1 MSRAY
6 TLNLIFARTIKT
18 PNTLAAL
25 EEDYSAAP
33 CFEKFEASQRC
44 PNDVSTSAQT
54 YPDTMY
60 HIDRSFLDCD
70 PFGVIPIN
78 DGTPPFICAL
88 FGNDAQATA
97 GVTNDISACCSPYY
111 PAQHTTG
118 NGCDH
123 HWCGVPAYEAKG
135 TDTSTWQVVPYP
147 TEGTVRSTV
156 TSTTTQTYDAIV
168 AYPKVSSCLSSVA
181 LWNAYAFACRVGGE
195 LGEVSMT
202 GPDPM
207 STTPT
212 ATATPWSTT
221 SGSAIATATGADR
234 SAAPTKSSFVW
245 LLLGT
250 FLLSVWN

>member
-1 MSRAY
+1 MS
-6 TLNLIFARTIKT
+6 LVN
-18 PNTLAAL
+18 
-25 EEDYSAAP
+25 
-33 CFEKFEASQRC
+33 
-44 PNDVSTSAQT
+44 
-54 YPDTMY
+54 
-60 HIDRSFLDCD
+60 RSLLDCD

-78 DGTPPFICAL
+78 DATPPFICAL

-97 GVTNDISACCSPYY
+97 GVSNDIEACCSPYY
-111 PAQHTTG
+111 PPQYTTG

-135 TDTSTWQVVPYP
+135 TDTSTWEVVPYP

-181 LWNAYAFACRVGGE
+181 LWNAYAFACRVGGD

-207 STTPT
+207 STKPT
-212 ATATPWSTT
+212 ATAMPSSAT
-221 SGSAIATATGADR
+221 SGSSNVGATGVNR
-234 SAAPTKSSFVW
+234 SAASKNNIHVW
-245 LLLGT
+245 VLFGILLL
-250 FLLSVWN
+250 SI

>member
-1 MSRAY
+1 MAVQLVQFAPSGNGTRLKRITPVSSLFDVQIPPHHQSLLTEAGVFWLLISLPILMS
-6 TLNLIFARTIKT
+6 LVN
-18 PNTLAAL
+18 
-25 EEDYSAAP
+25 
-33 CFEKFEASQRC
+33 
-44 PNDVSTSAQT
+44 
-54 YPDTMY
+54 
-60 HIDRSFLDCD
+60 RSLLDCD
-70 PFGVIPIN
+70 PFGVIAIN
-78 DGTPPFICAL
+78 DATPPFICAL

-97 GVTNDISACCSPYY
+97 GVTQDIQECCSPYF
-111 PAQHTTG
+111 PAEYTTG

-135 TDTSTWQVVPYP
+135 TDTSTWLVVPFP

-181 LWNAYAFACRVGGE
+181 LWNEYAFACRVGGE

-212 ATATPWSTT
+212 ATVELRSTG
-221 SGSAIATATGADR
+221 SGSGSVAATGVSR
-234 SAAPTKSSFVW
+234 SAAFTNGPFIW
-245 LLLGT
+245 LLFGT
-250 FLLSVWN
+250 LLLSF

>member
-1 MSRAY
+1 MH
-6 TLNLIFARTIKT
+6 F
-18 PNTLAAL
+18 
-25 EEDYSAAP
+25 
-33 CFEKFEASQRC
+33 
-44 PNDVSTSAQT
+44 V
-54 YPDTMY
+54 
-60 HIDRSFLDCD
+60 DRSLLDCD

-78 DGTPPFICAL
+78 DTTPPFICAL

-97 GVTNDISACCSPYY
+97 GVTYDIEACCSPYY
-111 PAQHTTG
+111 PPQYTTG

-135 TDTSTWQVVPYP
+135 TDTSTWREIPYP
-147 TEGTVRSTV
+147 TSGTVRSAV

-181 LWNAYAFACRVGGE
+181 VWNDYAFACRVGGE

-202 GPDPM
+202 GPYSTS

-212 ATATPWSTT
+212 ATTTPPNNT
-221 SGSAIATATGADR
+221 SGPSSAGATGVNR
-234 SAAPTKSSFVW
+234 SAAPANASFVW

-250 FLLSVWN
+250 LLPSIWK

>member
-1 MSRAY
+1 LSASHFLNMS
-6 TLNLIFARTIKT
+6 LVN
-18 PNTLAAL
+18 
-25 EEDYSAAP
+25 
-33 CFEKFEASQRC
+33 
-44 PNDVSTSAQT
+44 
-54 YPDTMY
+54 
-60 HIDRSFLDCD
+60 RSLLDCD

-78 DGTPPFICAL
+78 DATPPFICAL

-97 GVTNDISACCSPYY
+97 GVSNDIEACCSPYY
-111 PAQHTTG
+111 PPQYTTG

-135 TDTSTWQVVPYP
+135 TDTSTWEVVPYP

-181 LWNAYAFACRVGGE
+181 LWNDYAFACRVGGE

-207 STTPT
+207 STRPI
-212 ATATPWSTT
+212 ATATPRITTAGST
-221 SGSAIATATGADR
+221 SVATMGMNR
-234 SAAPTKSSFVW
+234 SAASKNNIHVW
-245 LLLGT
+245 VLFGILLL
-250 FLLSVWN
+250 SI

>member
-1 MSRAY
+1 M
-6 TLNLIFARTIKT
+6 NLF
-18 PNTLAAL
+18 
-25 EEDYSAAP
+25 
-33 CFEKFEASQRC
+33 
-44 PNDVSTSAQT
+44 
-54 YPDTMY
+54 
-60 HIDRSFLDCD
+60 DRSLLDCD

-78 DGTPPFICAL
+78 NATPPFICAL
-88 FGNDAQATA
+88 FGNDATATA
-97 GVTNDISACCSPYY
+97 GVTDDIEACCSPYY
-111 PAQHTTG
+111 KPQYTTG

-135 TDTSTWQVVPYP
+135 TDTSTWQVVPFP

-181 LWNAYAFACRVGGE
+181 LWNQYAIACRVGGE

-212 ATATPWSTT
+212 ATPRS
-221 SGSAIATATGADR
+221 TATTGSS
-234 SAAPTKSSFVW
+234 SASATVVRNNVAATKEVCVW
-245 LLLGT
+245 LLLGAS
-250 FLLSVWN
+250 LVSVWR